1 MRQNCLVYSH
11 SSTFTTMLW
20 LYLYKGQGGVSGFPR
35 EELISNTARSIGER
49 VPYDSDDERRVYPG
63 LRFRCSG
70 TISGV
75 TVIGYTSA
83 DVCLELGLWSPQPQP
98 DQVTLISNAPNDSAS
113 PSPSSANIDID
124 INIDAVHCQ
133 QNNRHSS
140 VTIEPS
146 TTNTREPGFHTLTST
161 FDDINVENGTILS
174 VRQLKGIILYQKQA
188 TGLPSY
194 PSSDGNRLCIQNNDL
209 DDEESLRNFDYPI
222 ISVKIGN
229 CH

>member
-20 LYLYKGQGGVSGFPR
+20 LYLYKGQGGVSGFPQK
-35 EELISNTARSIGER
+35 ELISKTAGSIGER
-49 VPYDSDDERRVYPG
+49 VPYNSDGEWRVYPG
-63 LRFRCSG
+63 LRFTCSG

-83 DVCLELGLWSPQPQP
+83 NVRLELGLWSLQSQS
-98 DQVTLISNAPNDSAS
+98 SNAPNDPA
-113 PSPSSANIDID
+113 PPSSSSV
-124 INIDAVHCQ
+124 NIDAVFCQ
-133 QNNRHSS
+133 LQRHSG

-161 FDDINVENGTILS
+161 FANINVENGTILS
-174 VRQLKGIILYQKQA
+174 MRQREGIILYQRPA

-209 DDEESLRNFDYPI
+209 DEEEDLRNFDYPI
-222 ISVKIGN
+222 ISVEIGN